1 MQGRSAR
8 RIKVRSKGHSS
19 NDLVLNEG
27 GAILL
32 MQGMDQ
38 ILDVDEEGL
47 TATVQGGAI
56 SALIDDHL
64 APLGLGLPIIGD
76 HRDIT
81 VGGFASVGG
90 ISPASHRFGMF
101 IDNVL
106 AIQFVDWDGEIKRC
120 SPDENADDF
129 YSLLA
134 GLGRHGVIVEVT
146 LRLIRIDKY
155 RTIWE
160 NHQTHYRSMDD
171 FIAGTKP
178 IIEEPGDVMMERG
191 VWVDF
196 KLGGGKHLGLGQFS
210 EYRETSQTAVHKAR
224 NTGSYGVL
232 HGIGRVA
239 GNLPEKLDM
248 ALKYVG
254 MGGVMLSPKYA
265 SIKNIEFFTD
275 KVLDSTVGDPTR
287 MLIVLGPLDKYEELF
302 RRCWALLDGYRESHG
317 CFTFL
322 SVYVKS
328 IRSDYLARDGYDR
341 FCELMFYTGVHP
353 DRMTTELLDEIVEQF
368 DDIVIDCNGYKYMHT
383 RTTKDPEKRAKV
395 DPNARHAERRR
406 AATNGKGELAVEAGD
421 TKLSGEHIVKREIPL
436 YTLEGV
442 IDCDVTTHYFS
453 TEDGLGLSMLRFNRD
468 PKNESGDSIMIVHG
482 LTTSTDMFIMPE
494 HYNLVSFLL
503 DNGYTDVWC
512 LDMRMSNRHSYNL
525 FPHRYTFDDIA
536 LYDYP
541 PAIDIIRRHVGP
553 DRRLHVIAH
562 CLGSVTFMMSL
573 FGKASTGITSLVAN
587 SVGLTPRVPKW
598 SKLKLRNAPG
608 IIENVLGFPNLNP
621 RWHQDAGLT
630 RGKLFSKGVSFFHR
644 ECDEPACHMLSL
656 MWGTGWPALYSARQP
671 RRRHAPPRRR
681 PLRRDEHELLPER
694 LQDAPGRQPPGEVR
708 ARQARAGR
716 AARRLLRVRARDQ
729 DARPADDRRGQQGLR
744 RLEHRLLRAPARRS
758 AATTTSSRS
767 TPATGTRTCSWAR
780 TSRATASRRCS
791 TSSAAIRSR
800 RRSRQRS
807 SGQPPDQDR
816 DRHQRPRGARVG
828 GDDGLRVVP
837 VVEPVRA
844 GGVRTPGARRAAED
858 PAAAGPHED
867 DLQAARDRRRA
878 GPRAAVAG
886 DPRAAGRVRRR
897 PRLSDR
903 AP

>member
-1 MQGRSAR
+1 MPAKREIKVASKSWRGKIESHETFSHDSLDSLAYDWERIGNPKIPPKFPFKVYLPRSPEDVAR
-8 RIKVRSKGHSS
+8 AVKECKELGQTIKVRSKGHSS

-27 GAILL
+27 GAVLL

-38 ILDVDEEGL
+38 VLDVDEENL

-64 APLGLGLPIIGD
+64 APLGLGLPVIGD

-106 AIQFVDWDGEIKRC
+106 ALQFVDWDGEIKRC
-120 SPDENADDF
+120 SPDENPDDF

-134 GLGRHGVIVEVT
+134 GLGRHGVIVEVK

-210 EYRETSQTAVHKAR
+210 EYRETSQTAIHKAR
-224 NTGSYGVL
+224 NTSSYGVL

-239 GNLPEKLDM
+239 GNLPEKLDV

-353 DRMTTELLDEIVEQF
+353 DKMTTELLDEIVEQF

-406 AATNGKGELAVEAGD
+406 AAANGKGKLAVPAAD
-421 TKLSGEHIVKREIPL
+421 AQ
-436 YTLEGV
+436 LEG
-442 IDCDVTTHYFS
+442 
-453 TEDGLGLSMLRFNRD
+453 
-468 PKNESGDSIMIVHG
+468 
-482 LTTSTDMFIMPE
+482 
-494 HYNLVSFLL
+494 
-503 DNGYTDVWC
+503 
-512 LDMRMSNRHSYNL
+512 
-525 FPHRYTFDDIA
+525 
-536 LYDYP
+536 
-541 PAIDIIRRHVGP
+541 
-553 DRRLHVIAH
+553 
-562 CLGSVTFMMSL
+562 
-573 FGKASTGITSLVAN
+573 AS
-587 SVGLTPRVPKW
+587 
-598 SKLKLRNAPG
+598 
-608 IIENVLGFPNLNP
+608 
-621 RWHQDAGLT
+621 
-630 RGKLFSKGVSFFHR
+630 
-644 ECDEPACHMLSL
+644 
-656 MWGTGWPALYSARQP
+656 
-671 RRRHAPPRRR
+671 
-681 PLRRDEHELLPER
+681 
-694 LQDAPGRQPPGEVR
+694 
-708 ARQARAGR
+708 
-716 AARRLLRVRARDQ
+716 
-729 DARPADDRRGQQGLR
+729 
-744 RLEHRLLRAPARRS
+744 
-758 AATTTSSRS
+758 
-767 TPATGTRTCSWAR
+767 
-780 TSRATASRRCS
+780 
-791 TSSAAIRSR
+791 
-800 RRSRQRS
+800 
-807 SGQPPDQDR
+807 
-816 DRHQRPRGARVG
+816 
-828 GDDGLRVVP
+828 
-837 VVEPVRA
+837 
-844 GGVRTPGARRAAED
+844 
-858 PAAAGPHED
+858 
-867 DLQAARDRRRA
+867 
-878 GPRAAVAG
+878 
-886 DPRAAGRVRRR
+886 
-897 PRLSDR
+897 
-903 AP
+903 

>member
-1 MQGRSAR
+1 MPAKREIKVASKSWRGKIESHETFSHDSLDSLAYDWERIGNPRIAPKFPFKVYLPRSPEDVAR
-8 RIKVRSKGHSS
+8 AVKECKELGQTITVRSKGHSS

-27 GAILL
+27 GAVLL

-38 ILDVDEEGL
+38 ILDVDEENL

-56 SALIDDHL
+56 SALIDDTL
-64 APLGLGLPIIGD
+64 APLGLGLPVIGD

-210 EYRETSQTAVHKAR
+210 EYRETSQTVIHKAR

-302 RRCWALLDGYRESHG
+302 RRCWALLDGYRDSHG

-353 DRMTTELLDEIVEQF
+353 DRMTIELLDEVVEQF

-395 DPNARHAERRR
+395 DPNARHAERRS
-406 AATNGKGELAVEAGD
+406 AATNGKGKLAVPASD
-421 TKLSGEHIVKREIPL
+421 AQ
-436 YTLEGV
+436 LEG
-442 IDCDVTTHYFS
+442 
-453 TEDGLGLSMLRFNRD
+453 
-468 PKNESGDSIMIVHG
+468 
-482 LTTSTDMFIMPE
+482 
-494 HYNLVSFLL
+494 
-503 DNGYTDVWC
+503 
-512 LDMRMSNRHSYNL
+512 
-525 FPHRYTFDDIA
+525 
-536 LYDYP
+536 
-541 PAIDIIRRHVGP
+541 
-553 DRRLHVIAH
+553 
-562 CLGSVTFMMSL
+562 
-573 FGKASTGITSLVAN
+573 AS
-587 SVGLTPRVPKW
+587 
-598 SKLKLRNAPG
+598 
-608 IIENVLGFPNLNP
+608 
-621 RWHQDAGLT
+621 
-630 RGKLFSKGVSFFHR
+630 
-644 ECDEPACHMLSL
+644 
-656 MWGTGWPALYSARQP
+656 
-671 RRRHAPPRRR
+671 
-681 PLRRDEHELLPER
+681 
-694 LQDAPGRQPPGEVR
+694 
-708 ARQARAGR
+708 
-716 AARRLLRVRARDQ
+716 
-729 DARPADDRRGQQGLR
+729 
-744 RLEHRLLRAPARRS
+744 
-758 AATTTSSRS
+758 
-767 TPATGTRTCSWAR
+767 
-780 TSRATASRRCS
+780 
-791 TSSAAIRSR
+791 
-800 RRSRQRS
+800 
-807 SGQPPDQDR
+807 
-816 DRHQRPRGARVG
+816 
-828 GDDGLRVVP
+828 
-837 VVEPVRA
+837 
-844 GGVRTPGARRAAED
+844 
-858 PAAAGPHED
+858 
-867 DLQAARDRRRA
+867 
-878 GPRAAVAG
+878 
-886 DPRAAGRVRRR
+886 
-897 PRLSDR
+897 
-903 AP
+903 